1 MSELRRLSQK
11 PNRSIS
17 DEVYRVLREAII
29 RGDLKPNEHLVET
42 QLAQTLGVSRTPVR
56 EAIHRLE
63 TDGLAR
69 SLSNRSTVAA
79 WYSLEDV
86 KHIYSMRARVEGYAA
101 RLTAEKA
108 TDATLIKLDALS
120 RKFAQASSKEQDELN
135 RQFHKAIVQAC
146 RAERVIKVAMSLV
159 EHSLM
164 GRLYLL
170 HTPEDRARSIQ
181 EHQAITR
188 TLRKRDGAEAERL
201 VKDHLEW
208 ARDILLSRNA

>member
-1 MSELRRLSQK
+1 MAELRRISPK
-11 PNRSIS
+11 ANRSIS

-29 RGDLKPNEHLVET
+29 KGDLKPNEHLVET

-69 SLSNRSTVAA
+69 SLPNRSTIAA
-79 WYSLEDV
+79 WHSAEDIQ
-86 KHIYSMRARVEGYAA
+86 HIYSMRARVEGYAA
-101 RLTAEKA
+101 RLVAEKG
-108 TDATLIKLDALS
+108 TDASLTKIEVLAQ
-120 RKFAQASSKEQDELN
+120 KFAQASPKEQDVLN

-146 RAERVIKVAMSLV
+146 RAERVVNVAMSLV

-170 HTPEDRARSIQ
+170 HSAEDRARSIQ
-181 EHQAITR
+181 EHEAIAR
-188 TLRKRDGAEAERL
+188 ALRERNGTEAERL
-201 VKDHLEW
+201 VRDHLEW
-208 ARDILLSRNA
+208 ARDILISRDA